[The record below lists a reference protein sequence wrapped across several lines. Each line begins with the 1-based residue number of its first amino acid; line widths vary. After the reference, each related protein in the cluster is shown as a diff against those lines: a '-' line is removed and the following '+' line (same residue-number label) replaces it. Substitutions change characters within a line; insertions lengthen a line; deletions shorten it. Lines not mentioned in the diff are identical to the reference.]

1 MFMVYS
7 SWAFVALTTLLA
19 IPVVHAQQGQPRQP
33 EHTFNFGLV
42 AHGTDVFEEC
52 ATLTLQTIPLNT
64 GGPNNSVPPYTVAS
78 FEIGGVP
85 DYQWN
90 VSTNATN
97 IPWTVRHP
105 SGSQVLI
112 TIIDGKGN
120 NAGFVNP
127 IPVGNGLNSSC
138 LRPAPSNPPV
148 LSNQN
153 ATDSIATCDHFS
165 VSVTGGTPPYG
176 AFIVGTTGTI
186 ITQWNST
193 STATTTAVYQNFV
206 SGGTQMIMAVQDS
219 KGVFSST
226 TNLVAVKG
234 PLNPQCKGTS
244 SSWITPSQFA
254 KEQDA
259 RQALEAAQRKAHTIT
274 VALAVVFS
282 LLGAIVIGLGV
293 WYWFRYRRN
302 SGTVQTPF
310 APSAPPYDAEKALPI
325 GGNLETRPSQASFR
339 SNNSRAP
346 LVIDTASAISGPV
359 DLGRSAS
366 QAPSDFTGRM
376 RANTVR
382 RSQGSEATMD
392 AAISGDAPL
401 PMRSNS
407 TSPFPAGRRPSR
419 KAMEAA
425 EERRLARERVG
436 PAPPLPSAD
445 AMSPAQSYIGGAGPS
460 GLPRRQPTMESV
472 YSRGPGPSRNPSA
485 AGTFRGGLPSGPGS
499 VIAESEYDASDA
511 GTIII
516 QHRDAGQPQVV
527 VELPPAYAFDQGVGP
542 RQSVPASAISP
553 IEGGAGAAPRAM

>member
-1 MFMVYS
+1 
-7 SWAFVALTTLLA
+7 
-19 IPVVHAQQGQPRQP
+19 
-33 EHTFNFGLV
+33 
-42 AHGTDVFEEC
+42 
-52 ATLTLQTIPLNT
+52 
-64 GGPNNSVPPYTVAS
+64 
-78 FEIGGVP
+78 
-85 DYQWN
+85 
-90 VSTNATN
+90 
-97 IPWTVRHP
+97 
-105 SGSQVLI
+105 
-112 TIIDGKGN
+112 
-120 NAGFVNP
+120 
-127 IPVGNGLNSSC
+127 
-138 LRPAPSNPPV
+138 
-148 LSNQN
+148 
-153 ATDSIATCDHFS
+153 
-165 VSVTGGTPPYG
+165 
-176 AFIVGTTGTI
+176 
-186 ITQWNST
+186 
-193 STATTTAVYQNFV
+193 
-206 SGGTQMIMAVQDS
+206 MIFAVQDS
-219 KGVFSST
+219 KGAFSQT
-226 TNLVAVKG
+226 TQLINSVGDKDPKCDVMFSRWIS
-234 PLNPQCKGTS
+234 PQ
-244 SSWITPSQFA
+244 QFNA
-254 KEQDA
+254 EQAA
-259 RQALEAAQRKAHTIT
+259 RQQFEAAQRKAHTIT
-274 VALAVVFS
+274 IALAVVFS

-302 SGTVQTPF
+302 SGSVQTPF
-310 APSAPPYDAEKALPI
+310 APPAPPYDAEKALPI

-339 SNNSRAP
+339 SDNSRAP
-346 LVIDTASAISGPV
+346 LFIDTASAISGPV

-376 RANTVR
+376 RANTMR

-472 YSRGPGPSRNPSA
+472 YSRGPGPSRNPST